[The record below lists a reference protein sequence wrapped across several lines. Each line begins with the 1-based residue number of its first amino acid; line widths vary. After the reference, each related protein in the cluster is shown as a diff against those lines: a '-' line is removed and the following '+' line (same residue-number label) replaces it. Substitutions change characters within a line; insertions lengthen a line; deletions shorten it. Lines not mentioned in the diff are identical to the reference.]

1 MSTKTWLDSIPGF
14 DKVMNY
20 EPIFWIND
28 QYKGVDFAN
37 QTTDFSYADMVDARE
52 RLKRFA
58 PYFNKYFPETRE
70 REGIIE
76 SDITPIPAFKS

>member
-37 QTTDFSYADMVDARE
+37 QTTDFSYADMVDAAQTLE
-52 RLKRFA
+52 ALCPLF
-58 PYFNKYFPETRE
+58 
-70 REGIIE
+70 
-76 SDITPIPAFKS
+76 

>member
-28 QYKGVDFAN
+28 QYKAVDFAN
-37 QTTDFSYADMVDARE
+37 QTTDFSYADMVDARHVT
-52 RLKRFA
+52 LTWA
-58 PYFNKYFPETRE
+58 T
-70 REGIIE
+70 
-76 SDITPIPAFKS
+76 